1 MPEAN
6 AAPPRRDPLA
16 RILES
21 APVELRW
28 AASLL
33 QTSGDPAHTA
43 RVGDMLRRVED
54 AERAMAR
61 PEPPSPA
68 EKKALLAPLIPELH
82 YVGEA
87 LRRTDDR
94 IQRHRANG
102 ILQTAINGE
111 YLLSRP

>member
-33 QTSGDPAHTA
+33 QTSGDPAHESPWLRMFRNA
-43 RVGDMLRRVED
+43 RTHL
-54 AERAMAR
+54 
-61 PEPPSPA
+61 
-68 EKKALLAPLIPELH
+68 
-82 YVGEA
+82 
-87 LRRTDDR
+87 T
-94 IQRHRANG
+94 
-102 ILQTAINGE
+102 
-111 YLLSRP
+111 